1 MNFSTRNPHAPPQNK
16 TKTVNNYWILYISI
30 SSYSN
35 RPEKRNSLTHEVF
48 SEITTISQTSIKF
61 IGVDK
66 RKFDHD
72 VCKYQPY
79 LIKMLKSVH
88 RFWLVLFSRKK
99 KIIIANCFVLFWEIS
114 RNSYQKF
121 FNIAWCRSQ
130 ICSKN

>member
-1 MNFSTRNPHAPPQNK
+1 MNFSTRNPHAPPQKKQKQLIIIEFNIFRFLQTDPK
-16 TKTVNNYWILYISI
+16 
-30 SSYSN
+30 
-35 RPEKRNSLTHEVF
+35 KRNSLTHEVF

-99 KIIIANCFVLFWEIS
+99 NNNRKLFCPILGNFLE
-114 RNSYQKF
+114 NSY
-121 FNIAWCRSQ
+121 
-130 ICSKN
+130 KNSLI